1 MRDMLKPTLSLF
13 IICFVTAFCLAFV
26 NGLTK
31 GPISERAELDAQEQ
45 RMQVLPQAESF
56 ERLEDW
62 EAQDESGIIK
72 EVYAAFVGD
81 KLAGYVFSAAPKGFG
96 GEIAVTVGV
105 DSENIV
111 TGVSVGD
118 NQETPGLGSKTADE
132 KFTEQYKGKDISKGI
147 KIVKRPVTADD
158 EILAVS
164 GATISTRAVTNAVQA
179 SAELGAKLLENG
191 GGSK

>member
-31 GPISERAELDAQEQ
+31 GPISERAELEAQEQ

-158 EILAVS
+158 EIQAVS
-164 GATISTRAVTNAVQA
+164 GATISTRTVTNAVQA